1 MLPTDGVLALTCGFD
16 VGVPAED
23 VFDGELG
30 ACVPVEDV
38 PFTPAG
44 EVELLVV
51 VLLFEIEV
59 CWMWSIPTIHRCFL
73 CQCFK
78 LLPENVNF
86 RW

>member
-1 MLPTDGVLALTCGFD
+1 MSLPADGVLALTCGLD
-16 VGVPAED
+16 VGVPVAED

-30 ACVPVEDV
+30 VCVPVEDV

-59 CWMWSIPTIHRCFL
+59 LLDVEIPTFIGVFSA
-73 CQCFK
+73 
-78 LLPENVNF
+78 NVLAAA
-86 RW
+86 

>member
-1 MLPTDGVLALTCGFD
+1 MVLPADGVLALTCGFD

-59 CWMWSIPTIHRCFL
+59 LLDVDIPTFIGVFSA
-73 CQCFK
+73 
-78 LLPENVNF
+78 NVLAAA
-86 RW
+86 

>member
-1 MLPTDGVLALTCGFD
+1 MLPADGVLALTCGFD

-30 ACVPVEDV
+30 VCVPVEDV

-51 VLLFEIEV
+51 VLLDVE
-59 CWMWSIPTIHRCFL
+59 IPTFIGVL
-73 CQCFK
+73 AAA
-78 LLPENVNF
+78 
-86 RW
+86 

>member
-1 MLPTDGVLALTCGFD
+1 MVLPADGVLALTCGFD

-23 VFDGELG
+23 VFDGEL
-30 ACVPVEDV
+30 PVEDV

-59 CWMWSIPTIHRCFL
+59 LLDVEIPTFIGVFSA
-73 CQCFK
+73 
-78 LLPENVNF
+78 NVLAAA
-86 RW
+86 